1 METLESIRNRYRSM
15 RAVIRRSNQAKVNR
29 GISGHVEVGYNASM
43 NSCARNLENGH
54 IGISFARHVDYKPR
68 LGKSA
73 IDLQH
78 SQSNGQS
85 SVPVIGEVDRMRGIN
100 LQAINR
106 MKSNI
111 RLPPASGSIS
121 SSASLKIMN
130 PSSVCRP
137 ASEGN
142 TIRLASPPRP
152 VSIDEETLGRATY
165 LARPHGCP

>member
-1 METLESIRNRYRSM
+1 MENLESIRNRYRSM
-15 RAVIRRSNQAKVNR
+15 RAVIRRSRSNQAKVNR

-85 SVPVIGEVDRMRGIN
+85 SVPVIESRPN
-100 LQAINR
+100 ETHQ
-106 MKSNI
+106 
-111 RLPPASGSIS
+111 
-121 SSASLKIMN
+121 
-130 PSSVCRP
+130 PSSCQQ
-137 ASEGN
+137 N
-142 TIRLASPPRP
+142 
-152 VSIDEETLGRATY
+152 EE
-165 LARPHGCP
+165 